1 MLPSDP
7 LNLFFLLAP
16 FPYDYKKEDK
26 KTNEIII
33 RLSHRNLDLALD
45 NVLDQD
51 KK

>member
-16 FPYDYKKEDK
+16 FPYDYKKENQ

-33 RLSHRNLDLALD
+33 RPLHRNLDLVPE
-45 NVLDQD
+45 NVLDPD
-51 KK
+51 KE